1 MAFNREVID
10 STATDYNGDE
20 ICENDFAS
28 NTIFVPIDR
37 SFTVSFDDNIDVNT
51 ISVFT
56 NNTDIETSE
65 RGKRGSIQLSSVGND
80 GLGSDADSLNLR
92 LKKQT
97 SSPDFVISSDGLIK
111 DENATIEVEMLN
123 APVASNANSNF
134 TFQPVIN
141 LASNST
147 YVFNITEDVK
157 DVFGSKTDF
166 TVGTGFVT
174 DNSRSVILS
183 TNPFRGYNVNL
194 SIDNKLKFLKD
205 EQVKKKGRNLPVA
218 TILEHEQISKIT
230 YDLNPVCYFINV
242 AFTAAN
248 PCVITTAI
256 PHGLVSD
263 NKITVYEIVSGSG
276 LSARTYNIASVGT
289 NTITLDGVN
298 LLNGTAGRIS
308 FFVNFHAGDEMI
320 STGRDD
326 NIQIKLA
333 SASTKNFVEIETN
346 KELYQ
351 FLPTTTSTNYAK
363 SIRYDD
369 ENSQL
374 NYVPVTGADSNV
386 IKATDNFANNIILKQ
401 KTESGPITMFV
412 SANTNPLH
420 NTHPFNT
427 SAPTVI
433 NFEPDANDAITKKL
447 EVVEILRSGSTA
459 IVVTNS
465 IHALG
470 VGDTIQIIGCNETD
484 YNKTTT
490 VQEIIDSTS
499 FTYEVSNDPRSP
511 ATPTNNRIEIKT
523 GSSPSS
529 QATAFQVQFSQ
540 SMNTST
546 ISVANA
552 SHFIYANGTT
562 TTTGYNKTHAT
573 IQLSDDNFAT
583 TTGLVNCKSISA
595 NTGNSLFTVIPETLL
610 KGKSYKIKV
619 KTGVQDLGE
628 TNTDLDY
635 ITTNTFATGTKS
647 LDPRTGKE
655 LVFVDNIPPRIEKIS
670 LGSNV
675 LESANVEE
683 ITSPESLDA
692 LATNLG
698 GDSFVVQFNESMNI
712 ATVNVNS
719 SNTDPFGTIQLSCD
733 NFVTVVQMSA
743 QPAVSTTIELND
755 TFTFAPSHN
764 LSTNANYTLK
774 VTKSVA
780 DDSPNQNFLETDN
793 VSSNKVLTLTSVTG
807 TDFPVGDT
815 VIGTRTASTTANSGA
830 VTLNETFLGTTS
842 LAKGILRAHTPGSGT
857 LTSIEYTETASE
869 DGTVKEFVPGEVL
882 TGLTSGQTIT
892 TSNATITQ
900 AASGEVLSW
909 NTGTKKLTIRH
920 TNTDIA
926 FDATDGILTGVKYGA
941 KGTIT
946 ATTNAGISTA
956 VTSLTVDSFMRKSD
970 DSIVDV
976 GQHEGAADVPGIDF
990 DSNLIIKFTQ
1000 TMNTDSIVVN
1010 STDDRVNSSDTI
1022 ILSADSSF
1030 GNCIPLLANP
1040 TVSENGSRFEFK
1052 PVILSNTSL
1061 GLTRGDEYFVKVTRG
1076 AKTKGGSNTASEYTD
1091 GHAIIVT
1098 SPDFIS
1104 LNASVFDNNGNEV
1117 VLGTDNSVTHTNIS
1131 RSTPIIFHFS
1141 DAIDISSFSIG
1152 AGAGG
1157 HLFISTTSNFSSG
1170 MIDGTLKKSG
1180 RFGTQIIV
1188 TSTSTL
1194 AVDTFYVKANG
1205 RGHNEGGVDNTLQNF
1220 GNFTTA

>member
-10 STATDYNGDE
+10 STATDYNVDE
-20 ICENDFAS
+20 ISENDFAS

-37 SFTVSFDDNIDVNT
+37 TFTVSFDDNIDVNT

-97 SSPDFVISSDGLIK
+97 SSPDFIISSDGLIK

-157 DVFGSKTDF
+157 DFFGSKTDF

-256 PHGLVSD
+256 SHGLVSD

-276 LSARTYNIASVGT
+276 LSARTYDIASVGT

-683 ITSPESLDA
+683 ITSPESIDA

-719 SNTDPFGTIQLSCD
+719 SNTDPLGTIQLSCD
-733 NFVTVVQMSA
+733 DFVTVVQMSA
-743 QPAVSTTIELND
+743 QPVVSTTVELND

-764 LSTNANYTLK
+764 LSANANYTLK
-774 VTKSVA
+774 VTKGVS
-780 DDSPNQNFLETDN
+780 DNSPNQNFLETDN

-842 LAKGILRAHTPGSGT
+842 LAKGILRSIHPASGT
-857 LTSIEYTETASE
+857 LTSIEYTETVSE

-920 TNTDIA
+920 TNTSIS
-926 FDATDGILTGVKYGA
+926 FDTTDGILTGVKYGA
-941 KGTIT
+941 KGTMT
-946 ATTNAGISTA
+946 ATTNAGISTTDATALSATALMRRTNDA
-956 VTSLTVDSFMRKSD
+956 V
-970 DSIVDV
+970 VDV
-976 GQHEGAADVPGIDF
+976 GAGAVTDIDF
-990 DSNLIIKFTQ
+990 DSNVIIKFNQ
-1000 TMNTDSIVVN
+1000 TMNVDTLIVN
-1010 STDDRVNSSDTI
+1010 STDSRVNSSDTI
-1022 ILSADSSF
+1022 ILSADSNF
-1030 GNCIPLLANP
+1030 GNCVPLLANP
-1040 TVSENGSRFEFK
+1040 TVSENGTRFEFK

-1061 GLTRGDEYFVKVTRG
+1061 CLTKGERHDVKITRG
-1076 AKTKGGSNTASEYTD
+1076 AKTKGGANTGSDVTESYGAIVASAYS
-1091 GHAIIVT
+1091 A
-1098 SPDFIS
+1098 
-1104 LNASVFDNNGNEV
+1104 LNASVFDNNGEEV
-1117 VLGTDNSVTHTNIS
+1117 ILGTYADTTVISANIS
-1131 RSTPIIFHFS
+1131 KSTPIIIHFTEAL
-1141 DAIDISSFSIG
+1141 DA
-1152 AGAGG
+1152 
-1157 HLFISTTSNFSSG
+1157 STFVHSAEVQLATASNFGSG
-1170 MIDGTLKKSG
+1170 QIACTITRSG
-1180 RFGTQIIV
+1180 RFGTQLTVIPNA
-1188 TSTSTL
+1188 TL
-1194 AVDTFYVKANG
+1194 TAAPHYLRVIA
-1205 RGHNEGGVDNTLQNF
+1205 GGTNTGGQALSATWQA
-1220 GNFTTA
+1220 GYFTTA